1 MWKRILLPLVLMFLF
16 CAWPIL
22 SAQQKPN
29 LDRKIY
35 EAIREHEPEW
45 GPAGVIDNSLGG
57 YVLFPGRLPKGTI
70 GLGDIWLM
78 HRGDKRALSGPE
90 ILHAL
95 ESGEVIII
103 HLYEVAS
110 PTEAAQWLNRLT
122 EASYLNDLRRRGW
135 EVTKYEAADEA
146 YVIKYD
152 GERKSS
158 PNSYGYFRKGKI
170 VGEISGKELSVVERF
185 TTLISGQMPAS

>member
-1 MWKRILLPLVLMFLF
+1 M
-16 CAWPIL
+16 
-22 SAQQKPN
+22 
-29 LDRKIY
+29 
-35 EAIREHEPEW
+35 
-45 GPAGVIDNSLGG
+45 
-57 YVLFPGRLPKGTI
+57 PKGTI

-78 HRGDKRALSGPE
+78 RRGDE
-90 ILHAL
+90 IRHAVQ
-95 ESGEVIII
+95 SGEVIII

-135 EVTKYEAADEA
+135 EVTKYEVADEA
-146 YVIKYD
+146 YVIEYD

-185 TTLISGQMPAS
+185 TTLISAQMPAS